1 MYGPPPTYS
10 CGVSGSGLM
19 TAAGYDEC
27 CCSVRRLGL
36 RASPGGTPGGGDF
49 GTILADATYLFHPG
63 PVDSGRFAVEPV
75 NSRLRLGAVSGLRPR
90 SAARLL
96 GSGEQKSKN
105 DRPPLGTGSGFVGA
119 QFPFPRHD
127 GPCGSGRDDCRGL
140 AKAPDIG
147 GGIRKRIEGF
157 SSRRQ
162 LSLGGLDKLIF
173 SDMLVSSPP
182 VQRPLSARAPCL
194 AVGSSGGRLR
204 VRGLRRS
211 RSPHNIARVEVFL
224 FSSGGLGGR
233 HCGVLTARL
242 VNSSAKCD
250 EAAFNVVQDETESRT
265 G

>member
-1 MYGPPPTYS
+1 MTVLLSGPARDLSVHSFHFRDTT
-10 CGVSGSGLM
+10 GHAAVDAM
-19 TAAGYDEC
+19 TAGGWQ
-27 CCSVRRLGL
+27 RLL
-36 RASPGGTPGGGDF
+36 
-49 GTILADATYLFHPG
+49 I
-63 PVDSGRFAVEPV
+63 
-75 NSRLRLGAVSGLRPR
+75 
-90 SAARLL
+90 SAAASANASRAFRVDD
-96 GSGEQKSKN
+96 SC
-105 DRPPLGTGSGFVGA
+105 PLAVLIS
-119 QFPFPRHD
+119 
-127 GPCGSGRDDCRGL
+127 L
-140 AKAPDIG
+140 
-147 GGIRKRIEGF
+147 F
-157 SSRRQ
+157 SP
-162 LSLGGLDKLIF
+162 
-173 SDMLVSSPP
+173 DMLVSSPA

>member
-1 MYGPPPTYS
+1 MAPPPPTYS

-19 TAAGYDEC
+19 TAAGDDEC

-75 NSRLRLGAVSGLRPR
+75 NNRLRLGAVSGLRPR

-157 SSRRQ
+157 RVDDSCP
-162 LSLGGLDKLIF
+162 LAVLISLF
-173 SDMLVSSPP
+173 SPDMLVSSPP

>member
-1 MYGPPPTYS
+1 MAPPPTYS

-19 TAAGYDEC
+19 TAAGDDEC

-63 PVDSGRFAVEPV
+63 PVDSGRFAVEPF
-75 NSRLRLGAVSGLRPR
+75 NNRLRLGAVRGLRPR

-127 GPCGSGRDDCRGL
+127 GPCGSGRNDCRGL

-173 SDMLVSSPP
+173 SGHVSQQPPGSASPVRP
-182 VQRPLSARAPCL
+182 GPLSCR
-194 AVGSSGGRLR
+194 
-204 VRGLRRS
+204 
-211 RSPHNIARVEVFL
+211 
-224 FSSGGLGGR
+224 
-233 HCGVLTARL
+233 RL
-242 VNSSAKCD
+242 VGRAIAGSR
-250 EAAFNVVQDETESRT
+250 AAPQSIAAQHRQ